1 MRFDLLH
8 LNLNSFLY
16 LLIMIPIELISQTT
30 EHGGPYL
37 ATGIRIG
44 DVSQTDA
51 IIWTRLTL
59 NKKRVD
65 NAPQPIALY
74 TDSETG
80 KKTHQKDTKR

>member
-30 EHGGPYL
+30 EQGGPYL

-44 DVSQTDA
+44 DVSQTEA

-80 KKTHQKDTKR
+80 KKHT